1 MLQDLVSD
9 GQQNTPH
16 DALASHLYHF
26 GFVQGWF
33 SDLHIRVQGL
43 STSSRLS
50 NGGSSSSAPHDA
62 KLEQSNQNQT
72 SLFNNSFNSTQFQD
86 GLLFKLHKIIAIR
99 SPFLASLIQESEM
112 RRPSENGSG
121 PTEVILPVSDPN
133 LTPEGLSIAFGHL
146 YANYSHAILSSLVS
160 SEEPSACRS
169 RSSILRSVLLAASLL
184 QIRDLVSL
192 SSDLIK
198 KDMSSMSISE
208 YCRFVSQPAVLPAS
222 LGDEDATNATASLN
236 GCMNDIRDAVY
247 SFLCRGIVQ
256 DLVQKSASP
265 ISWGSKESE
274 GYSSLVSAFS
284 ELPFEWMKR
293 VIESKDDFEVPSD
306 MARFSFA
313 KDVVALRAKRK
324 HQLPSLIL
332 AGEENVLLAFGGGK
346 SGGGG
351 VTIVRKAPKKEPP
364 QQPLQRGS
372 YHHNFAPDVGH
383 SYSFNG
389 SQAHQGQ
396 TDLLGLGQGLPFVSG
411 SERKIW
417 KAPS

>member
-1 MLQDLVSD
+1 MKS
-9 GQQNTPH
+9 
-16 DALASHLYHF
+16 
-26 GFVQGWF
+26 
-33 SDLHIRVQGL
+33 
-43 STSSRLS
+43 
-50 NGGSSSSAPHDA
+50 
-62 KLEQSNQNQT
+62 
-72 SLFNNSFNSTQFQD
+72 
-86 GLLFKLHKIIAIR
+86 
-99 SPFLASLIQESEM
+99 
-112 RRPSENGSG
+112 GSG

-306 MARFSFA
+306 MARCVSFLFLSNSLIPHFRFSFA